1 MVDAAHRPSEPTK
14 WAAAARKP
22 CPSDL
27 PSANR
32 LTEILP
38 PVESPAFE
46 ECGSTGGPGEFAAN
60 PSGFVSA
67 VLPVRPS
74 TNPSTLPQI
83 LSGRPIQSNRMVL

>member
-22 CPSDL
+22 
-27 PSANR
+27 
-32 LTEILP
+32 E
-38 PVESPAFE
+38 
-46 ECGSTGGPGEFAAN
+46 GPGEFAAN

-83 LSGRPIQSNRMVL
+83 LSGRTIQSNRMVL